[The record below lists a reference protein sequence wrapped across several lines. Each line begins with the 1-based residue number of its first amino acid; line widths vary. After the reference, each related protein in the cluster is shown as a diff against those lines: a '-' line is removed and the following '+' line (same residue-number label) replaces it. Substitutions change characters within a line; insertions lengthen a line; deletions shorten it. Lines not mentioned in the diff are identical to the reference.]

1 MRLWRLLACEW
12 RGLSAAKTSTIG
24 RMALRAIRG
33 AVTLERD
40 ERAHLHERT
49 HELVEALLRGN
60 DITPDDIVSALF
72 TCTPDIVSD
81 FPAAAARELGFG
93 AVPLMCA
100 QEMAVPGALPL
111 VVRVMMH
118 IETDRSRDA
127 IQHVYLHQAVS
138 LRRDLAQ

>member
-1 MRLWRLLACEW
+1 
-12 RGLSAAKTSTIG
+12 
-24 RMALRAIRG
+24 MALRAIRG
-33 AVTLERD
+33 AITLERD

-49 HELVEALLRGN
+49 QELVEEILRAN
-60 DITPDDIVSALF
+60 DITPDDIVSVLF
-72 TCTPDIVSD
+72 TCTPDITSD

-111 VVRVMMH
+111 VVRAMMH
-118 IETDRSRDA
+118 LETDQPRDQ
-127 IQHVYLHQAVS
+127 IQHVYLHDAVA

>member
-1 MRLWRLLACEW
+1 
-12 RGLSAAKTSTIG
+12 
-24 RMALRAIRG
+24 MALRAIRG
-33 AVTLERD
+33 AITLERD

-49 HELVEALLRGN
+49 QELVGALLREN
-60 DITPDDIVSALF
+60 DLTPDDIVSVIF
-72 TCTPDIVSD
+72 TCTPDIISD

-118 IETDRSRDA
+118 LETERSRDQM
-127 IQHVYLHQAVS
+127 QHVYLHDAVS